1 MVRPLKQKGLD
12 ERTIMINIKVS
23 VEAGQEDTR
32 RQVLMDLELLQ
43 GQQRLVKLQAT
54 KIIRFLDKR

>member
-23 VEAGQEDTR
+23 VEEGQEDTR
-32 RQVLMDLELLQ
+32 RQVQMDLEQLQ
-43 GQQRLVKLQAT
+43 GQQHLVKLQAT